1 MSTQP
6 GQTGMKP
13 GITLPLQIILGLIVI
28 ILTGSIVYVFKFSF
42 REKIG
47 IPQPVNFSH
56 RVHVND
62 KKISCY
68 MCHPEAMSTARAGI
82 PALETCMLCHARIAV
97 TYPEI
102 AKLRN
107 FYFQGKPVLWN
118 KVYYLPDFV
127 FFNHSVHIHRQIDCS
142 QCHGNV
148 PLMDRIVAQQE
159 FQMGF
164 CVKCHRRT
172 KATTDCFTCH
182 R

>member
-1 MSTQP
+1 MSQQP
-6 GQTGMKP
+6 GQTGLKP
-13 GITLPLQIILGLIVI
+13 RITLIVQIALGLLLIVLCGVVI
-28 ILTGSIVYVFKFSF
+28 YIFNFHF
-42 REKIG
+42 QERIG
-47 IPQPVNFSH
+47 IAQPVSFSH

-68 MCHPEAMSTARAGI
+68 LCHPEAMSTARAGI
-82 PALETCMLCHARIAV
+82 PPLETCMLCHARIAV

-102 AKLRN
+102 AKLRSY
-107 FYFQGKPVLWN
+107 YFDNRPIAWN

-127 FFNHSVHIHRQIDCS
+127 YFNHSLHIHRQIDCS

-148 PLMDRIVAQQE
+148 ALMDRVVPQQE

-164 CVKCHRRT
+164 CVECHRRT